1 MLPTASAV
9 IVGRLLAERFGL
21 PLWQVATTA
30 SDANRAAIRWARAVT
45 QRPVILV
52 FDGCYHGMVEDAFVV
67 LKDGAPVMKPGLLG
81 QVHDHTRHHPRRA
94 FQRSRGA
101 GPSPGAGRHPP
112 AILAEPAVT
121 NCGNDPAA
129 AELPGGNARPRRARP
144 RPC

>member
-1 MLPTASAV
+1 M

-81 QVHDHTRHHPRRA
+81 QVHDHTATTRVVA
-94 FQRSRGA
+94 VQRSRGA
-101 GPSPGAGRHPP
+101 GPSSGAWATSPP
-112 AILAEPAVT
+112 FWPS
-121 NCGNDPAA
+121 
-129 AELPGGNARPRRARP
+129 RP
-144 RPC
+144 